1 MTNSSH
7 NTLLSSILMRFERK
21 PFKYCR
27 SFFRISVLI
36 TILLINSCKEEI
48 DLPTIRSSIVVEITR
63 NSATAG
69 GEIIYDGGSPIVGKG
84 VCWSV
89 SHSPDFT
96 DHFTAN
102 GEGTGFFST
111 NITGLIPNT
120 IYYVRAYATNSI
132 GTAFGEEVSFTTAP
146 VVLGAITTAQPTSI
160 ARTTA
165 ISGGEITF
173 DGGGEITQRGVCW
186 DTSPE
191 PDTSDF
197 RTKNGTGKGEFE
209 STITGLS
216 QGTKY
221 YVRAYAINSA
231 GIAYGN
237 QLCFNTK
244 IADIQGNLYNTVSIG
259 SQVWMSE
266 NLRTTRYNNNT
277 LIPNVKENADWI
289 NLTTPGYCWF
299 ANDISKAN
307 WGALYNWYTVNTG
320 KLCPTG
326 WHVPTDSEFKT
337 MELNLDMLPDQVD
350 SWYWRGTDQGSR
362 IKNGT
367 GWQEGENGTNSS
379 GFSALPYGYRYAAT
393 GAFNDLGRVTY
404 WWSSE
409 YNTDYAWYRRVDG
422 NESKIYRFYTS
433 KKGGKY
439 VRCIKTE

>member
-1 MTNSSH
+1 
-7 NTLLSSILMRFERK
+7 
-21 PFKYCR
+21 
-27 SFFRISVLI
+27 
-36 TILLINSCKEEI
+36 
-48 DLPTIRSSIVVEITR
+48 
-63 NSATAG
+63 
-69 GEIIYDGGSPIVGKG
+69 
-84 VCWSV
+84 
-89 SHSPDFT
+89 
-96 DHFTAN
+96 
-102 GEGTGFFST
+102 
-111 NITGLIPNT
+111 LIPNT

-146 VVLGAITTAQPTSI
+146 VSLGTITTTQPTSI

-197 RTKNGTGKGEFE
+197 HTKNGTGKGEFE

-320 KLCPTG
+320 KLCPAG
-326 WHVPTDSEFKT
+326 WHIPTDSEFKT

-350 SWYWRGTDQGSR
+350 SWYWRGTDQGNR
-362 IKNGT
+362 IKNLT
-367 GWQEGENGTNSS
+367 GWKDGENGTNST
-379 GFSALPYGYRYAAT
+379 GFSALPYGYRYGGT
-393 GAFNDLGRVTY
+393 GSFDGSDMLIY

-409 YNTDYAWYRRVDG
+409 YNKDYAFYRRVDG
-422 NESKIYRFYTS
+422 NEPKIYRFYTS

-439 VRCIKTE
+439 VRCIKN